1 MTCWQC
7 GAPLPPDAGFC
18 RGCGAFAR
26 PRNVVG
32 NSPGTSQPGL
42 SQSPVA
48 LPPAA
53 VSARTPSPWLAT
65 SAPASPALR
74 PGAVPSELAPASM
87 LGDVLVAAGA
97 GFVVISLFLTWYSVT
112 LTTVGVQFY
121 ESLERA
127 LFSRLFPQI
136 ANSFGGL
143 TGPMTFSVS
152 ALGSGAG
159 GWRWAILVVSI
170 VLLLEVLL
178 VISSSTRSQYPSA
191 WPHMPIL
198 LVLAVTNLILVGAA
212 FLSRPYGDT
221 SSSYVTVAP
230 GIGAYLGFLA
240 ALVACGGAIAGLVR
254 SRPRTTSG

>member
-121 ESLERA
+121 DRSNGPVFPLSADCQQFRRA
-127 LFSRLFPQI
+127 YGTHDVLGVGTRIGSR
-136 ANSFGGL
+136 
-143 TGPMTFSVS
+143 
-152 ALGSGAG
+152 
-159 GWRWAILVVSI
+159 R
-170 VLLLEVLL
+170 
-178 VISSSTRSQYPSA
+178 
-191 WPHMPIL
+191 
-198 LVLAVTNLILVGAA
+198 LAVGDPCRVDRPLAGSVAGDQFEHEKSVPFGLASHADPPRPGSYESHPCRRG
-212 FLSRPYGDT
+212 LSEPALWRH
-221 SSSYVTVAP
+221 VVQRCAMRAP

-240 ALVACGGAIAGLVR
+240 ALVACGGAIAGLVK
-254 SRPRTTSG
+254 SRPRATSG